1 MCAVTGEA
9 ERQSTDLAE
18 TRSEQKAGK
27 SMNLMGILGGLGLFM
42 IGGFHLMIAKQGA
55 LGLIGR
61 NGAIGIRTRKTQASD
76 AAWDAAH
83 RAAAPLMRT
92 VGIASLIFG
101 AALVLSGFVWQQE
114 NPPAVTMIVFA
125 LGYGAVLV
133 GSVPI
138 TIKANAAASRA
149 HANQEQSI
157 FSGRR

>member
-1 MCAVTGEA
+1 MITISNITV
-9 ERQSTDLAE
+9 R
-18 TRSEQKAGK
+18 
-27 SMNLMGILGGLGLFM
+27 LGGHTVLD
-42 IGGFHLMIAKQGA
+42 GA
-55 LGLIGR
+55 TAAIPPGARVGLIGR